1 MNGMNGLNGTP
12 QTVTTTR
19 EPLVLKKEQDPMSSM
34 QKADWTNYSSFLVMF
49 RFCDHLVWS
58 GYHEIMI
65 HDI

>member
-1 MNGMNGLNGTP
+1 MGWIGYTP

-49 RFCDHLVWS
+49 RFFDHLVWS
-58 GYHEIMI
+58 GYHEFMI
-65 HDI
+65 HNI